1 MDPDTP
7 SHICLDPRTRFR
19 PVPITLEAAEIESDL
34 LRIIHEHQ
42 FHLRLSAPKRLVA
55 KEEVVHL
62 PKLSLQSSSLSRPR
76 RSQRVLVHRERKVA
90 EDHAKLR
97 GKIVF
102 HSLQARC
109 ERAAGRTLE

>member
-1 MDPDTP
+1 MDRDTA
-7 SHICLDPRTRFR
+7 SDICLDPRTRFR
-19 PVPITLEAAEIESDL
+19 PVPITLEAAEVEADL

-62 PKLSLQSSSLSRPR
+62 PKFTLQSSSLSGPG

-90 EDHAKLR
+90 EDHAKLS
-97 GKIVF
+97 GKIIF
-102 HSLQARC
+102 HSLQTR
-109 ERAAGRTLE
+109 